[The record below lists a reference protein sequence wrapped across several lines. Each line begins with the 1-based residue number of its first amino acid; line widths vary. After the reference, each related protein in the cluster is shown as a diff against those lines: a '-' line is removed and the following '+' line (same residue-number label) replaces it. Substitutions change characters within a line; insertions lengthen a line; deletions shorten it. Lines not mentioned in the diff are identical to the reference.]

1 MAKKLN
7 LFLCA
12 DRIRLHQRRTFFAAG
27 HQHQNRQ
34 HNFEEPFFIA
44 GGLTVDNVAEAQSLF
59 TPYAVDVSSGVET
72 NGQKDVEKIKAFI
85 ERVKL

>member
-1 MAKKLN
+1 M
-7 LFLCA
+7 
-12 DRIRLHQRRTFFAAG
+12 
-27 HQHQNRQ
+27 
-34 HNFEEPFFIA
+34 HNFEKPFFIA